1 MPGMR
6 RSIFVL
12 LFLGSFNAAF
22 AQLPPEI
29 MADKHLIHAKQLHAA
44 KDYTAAFDV
53 MQKIVALQKAHN
65 LTLPDEFHFKYAQ
78 VALSAD
84 SMRIALESVT
94 RYLSAT
100 GKEGEFYKEALALLL
115 RAEGNEVIAED
126 GSDTAQE
133 PHRDGSYTD
142 VLRTEGT
149 CEGMPA
155 GSSCWMKLTNHVECY
170 VLNPSLAANQTAV
183 WTGKCS
189 SGLAHGEG
197 TIHWTRTYSNDRKST
212 RRWSG
217 QMQSGRLNG
226 EWITYYGDGSV
237 RQRRLYRDGNQ
248 HGETIQ
254 YGKDGYISVRMQY
267 KDGKLHGEA
276 VGYYG
281 DGSVSRKTQY
291 KDDKKHGPFVAYDNY
306 GKVVTEG
313 QFENDYEQ
321 GQWVYRLSWRREE
334 GPFVQGKKH
343 GQWVHYLTEGGVAR
357 RGRYVND
364 ERHGRWVYFHDD
376 GNKSEGEFK
385 NNRRDG
391 IWYEYSRKQGKWS
404 GKKRCWRRTY
414 RAGELIEDKKADKEL
429 CR

>member
-29 MADKHLIHAKQLHAA
+29 MADKHLIHAEQLHAA
-44 KDYTAAFDV
+44 KDYTAAFEV
-53 MQKIVALQKAHN
+53 MQKIVALQEAHN
-65 LTLPDEFHFKYAQ
+65 LTLPDDFHFKYARMS
-78 VALSAD
+78 LSAD
-84 SMRIALESVT
+84 SIRIALESVT
-94 RYLSAT
+94 TYLSAT
-100 GKEGEFYKEALALLL
+100 GKEGEYYKETLALMLS
-115 RAEGNEVIAED
+115 AEGNEVIAED
-126 GSDTAQE
+126 GSDTVQE
-133 PHRDGSYTD
+133 PQRDESYTD

-155 GSSCWMKLTNHVECY
+155 GSSCWVKLTNHVECY

-189 SGLAHGEG
+189 RGLAQGEG

-217 QMQSGRLNG
+217 RMQSGRLNG
-226 EWITYYGDGSV
+226 EWIAYYRDGSV
-237 RQRRLYRDGNQ
+237 WQRRQYKDGKQ
-248 HGETIQ
+248 HGETIE
-254 YGKDGYISVRMQY
+254 YSEDGRISVRMQY
-267 KDGKLHGEA
+267 KDGKQHGET
-276 VGYYG
+276 VGYDI
-281 DGSVSRKTQY
+281 DGSVWQRRQY
-291 KDDKKHGPFVAYDNY
+291 KDGKAHGPFVEYDNNR
-306 GKVVTEG
+306 KVVTEG
-313 QFENDYEQ
+313 QFENGYQQ
-321 GQWVYRLSWRREE
+321 GQWVYRLSWRSEE

-343 GQWVHYLTEGGVAR
+343 GQWVHYRKEGGVAS

-364 ERHGRWVYFHDD
+364 ERHGRWIYCHDD
-376 GNKSEGEFK
+376 GDKSEGDYK
-385 NNRRDG
+385 NDEKEG